1 MSLAVISMSELW
13 VLDFE
18 LYLGDWPFSRSLTF
32 YYITMQLYQ
41 AITNIEH
48 FYCLT
53 LVKINA
59 ILLTKYEF
67 QTNRPAVLGY
77 LNIFKH
83 IFFTK
88 GWCVWRCICLM
99 RGIRLLLLGDWFLY
113 EIILLTKI
121 TSVNSNVK
129 TCTRLITFVQCN
141 RHIHEYCLR
150 FHYWLQS

>member
-18 LYLGDWPFSRSLTF
+18 LYLGDCPFSCSLTF
-32 YYITMQLYQ
+32 YYITMHLYQ

-77 LNIFKH
+77 
-83 IFFTK
+83 
-88 GWCVWRCICLM
+88 
-99 RGIRLLLLGDWFLY
+99 
-113 EIILLTKI
+113 
-121 TSVNSNVK
+121 
-129 TCTRLITFVQCN
+129 
-141 RHIHEYCLR
+141 
-150 FHYWLQS
+150 